1 MKLLNLKTKH
11 FKANFYKPLI
21 YFEVHCKGIFFYQK
35 EYMIN
40 EITNNLELER
50 IIIYYKNMK
59 IKYDYDFK
67 LKIILKNET
76 KIPIQNLLHT

>member
-1 MKLLNLKTKH
+1 
-11 FKANFYKPLI
+11 
-21 YFEVHCKGIFFYQK
+21 
-35 EYMIN
+35 MIN